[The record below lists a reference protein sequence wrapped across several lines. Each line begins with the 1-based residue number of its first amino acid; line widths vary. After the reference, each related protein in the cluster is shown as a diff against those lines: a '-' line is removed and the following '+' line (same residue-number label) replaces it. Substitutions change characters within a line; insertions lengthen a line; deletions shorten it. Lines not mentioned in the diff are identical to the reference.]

1 MTAKRRPT
9 GRTIQVDRIISVG
22 RDRETGGAVIRLK
35 DADGR
40 PTATSCHRMTDRGA
54 GTESRKAASQVAR
67 QRWRRVD
74 PAHKGV

>member
-9 GRTIQVDRIISVG
+9 GRTIHVDRIISVG

-40 PTATSCHRMTDRGA
+40 MIALRLWQRQARTLARGTSGLVEALEAEPPGRHDR
-54 GTESRKAASQVAR
+54 TR
-67 QRWRRVD
+67 
-74 PAHKGV
+74 